1 MVSGIAASG
10 RLGDAAQPRAASR
23 ALAFHHRPRP
33 AANPT
38 TCTRIGRHRE
48 GRLSCPTHDL
58 VDVAIWPTEVV
69 PARVP
74 LALNRPDEL
83 DPSRFHDGSGMIDIV
98 NQDADH
104 RPRTE
109 EAMVLIG

>member
-1 MVSGIAASG
+1 
-10 RLGDAAQPRAASR
+10 
-23 ALAFHHRPRP
+23 
-33 AANPT
+33 
-38 TCTRIGRHRE
+38 
-48 GRLSCPTHDL
+48 
-58 VDVAIWPTEVV
+58 VV